1 MGTFFNDFG
10 KISAKGK
17 LYQNLADPGSMLF
30 GGAEKNNSLGMKRDG
45 QKSGLFGDQAQG
57 IDWFGSPVTAGTN
70 MQGPA
75 RLAAILYGAWAGA
88 GALGGGAA
96 GSGSGAAGSGAAA
109 GGAGSAAGG
118 GSAAAGGGAVG
129 GGAAGGTSAGATT
142 GAGASGAS
150 SPAWMQWAR
159 MGANAGK
166 NMMSQRQA
174 YQPQQ
179 EMYEDGTQQIDPMLL
194 AQLLRRG

>member
-1 MGTFFNDFG
+1 MSRFFNNFG
-10 KISAKGK
+10 EISTKGK

-88 GALGGGAA
+88 GAAGAGGGGGGAA
-96 GSGSGAAGSGAAA
+96 GGGMGSVGAGAAPMGAGGGATAGGSGAAA
-109 GGAGSAAGG
+109 GGGGAAIGG
-118 GSAAAGGGAVG
+118 GSAA
-129 GGAAGGTSAGATT
+129 SA
-142 GAGASGAS
+142 
-150 SPAWMQWAR
+150 PAWQKYAR
-159 MGANAGK
+159 MGQQAQG
-166 NMMSQRQA
+166 MMNQRQP

-179 EMYEDGTQQIDPMLL
+179 QMYEDGSEQIDPQLL